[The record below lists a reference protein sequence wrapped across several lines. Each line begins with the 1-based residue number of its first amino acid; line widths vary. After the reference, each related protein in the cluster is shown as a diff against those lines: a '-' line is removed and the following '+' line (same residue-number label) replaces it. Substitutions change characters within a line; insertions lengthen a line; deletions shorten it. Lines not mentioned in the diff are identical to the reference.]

1 MAQFTNTARLTYNG
15 TVINSN
21 VATGEILE
29 VLSGTKTAVLGT
41 YARNDRVT
49 YAVSVLNSGATS
61 VTGLTLTDDLGA
73 YAFGEQTL
81 VPLTYVDGSVLL
93 YINGVLQPTPAVT
106 AGPPLT
112 VSGITLP
119 AQGNLLLIYDATAN
133 GFAPLGE
140 GAEIVNTAT
149 VTGTGISTP
158 VTVTETVTPT
168 EESELTITK
177 SVEPTVVTENGVITY
192 TFVIQ
197 NVGSAPAD
205 ASAAIVIDDIFDP
218 VLEGI
223 SVTFNGGAW
232 TEGVNYTYAITEGA
246 FATVAGQVT
255 VPAATYTQDPVSGEW
270 IITPG
275 VSVLTVS
282 GTV

>member
-168 EESELTITK
+168 EDSELTITK

>member
-49 YAVSVLNSGATS
+49 YVVSVLNSGNTA
-61 VTGLTLTDDLGA
+61 VTGITLTDDLGA
-73 YAFGEQTL
+73 YSFGEQTL
-81 VPLTYVDGSVLL
+81 VPLTYVEGSALL
-93 YINGVLQPTPAVT
+93 YINGALQPAPTVT

-112 VSGITLP
+112 VGGITLP
-119 AQGNLLLIYDATAN
+119 PQSNLLLIYDATAN

-158 VTVTETVTPT
+158 VTVSETVTPVDT
-168 EESELTITK
+168 VELTITK

-205 ASAAIVIDDIFDP
+205 ASAAIVIDDVFDP

-223 SVTFNGGAW
+223 AVTFNGASW
-232 TEGVNYTYAITEGA
+232 TEGVNYTYAITEGE